1 MNYPTFQN
9 GSFGLGVAD
18 FNHDGILD
26 LLTIDFYS
34 DTATLLIGNGDGSF
48 QSPYSYAVGVRP
60 NGVTVADLNG
70 DGSPDL
76 IAANNFSTSR
86 STGIVT
92 VVLGNGDGSLRAPRA
107 YFTGNT
113 VISLAAADLNRDG
126 ILDLV
131 MSNGTSSH
139 SFGVYLGNGD
149 GSFRF
154 LANYSGGSRGAAMAI
169 GDFNH
174 DKLLDIAIVDSE
186 NNAVDILNGNGDGSF
201 ALPVSYAAGSLPE
214 GITAGDL
221 DKDGNLDLA
230 VTNSS
235 GGSTGYGSL
244 SVLFGNGDGSFKAPV
259 TGYEVTGADPPSIR
273 AADLNGDGLLDLV
286 AAANGFLGFP
296 GANVL
301 LNQGGGVFGPT
312 VNYQSAAQATDVA
325 VGDFNRDGKPD
336 LVVTNQTGNVSV
348 FLNQGGGTFGS
359 AVNYAGGTE
368 NYSLALADFNGDGK
382 LDIAMADVVGEVN
395 LLLGNG
401 NGTFQT
407 ATVYEP
413 FFPTQLVAGDF
424 NGDGA
429 IDLAIGNDSNLVIL
443 LNNRGTKIPLSSSLN
458 PSKVG
463 QQVTFRATV
472 TASLPGLPIPTGKVT
487 FKDGPTKLATVALT
501 GSTATFSTSTLTAGT
516 HKITATYSGD
526 TNFNPHSSPALI
538 QKVTP

>member
-1 MNYPTFQN
+1 M
-9 GSFGLGVAD
+9 D
-18 FNHDGILD
+18 I
-26 LLTIDFYS
+26 YS
-34 DTATLLIGNGDGSF
+34 DTATLLLGNGDGSF
-48 QSPYSYAVGVRP
+48 QSPYSYAVGVGP
-60 NGVTVADLNG
+60 NGMTVADLNG

-76 IAANNFSTSR
+76 IAADNFGLSRTS
-86 STGIVT
+86 GIVT

-126 ILDLV
+126 TLDLV
-131 MSNGTSSH
+131 MSNGVGSH

-149 GSFRF
+149 GTFKF
-154 LANYSGGSRGAAMAI
+154 LANYSGGSEGGAIAI

-174 DKLLDIAIVDSE
+174 DKLLDIAIVDAE
-186 NNAVDILNGNGDGSF
+186 NKAVDILNGNGDGSF
-201 ALPVSYAAGSLPE
+201 GLPVSYAAGDLPE

-230 VTNSS
+230 VTNFL

-286 AAANGFLGFP
+286 AAANGLIGYP

-312 VNYQSAAQATDVA
+312 VNYQSADQATDVA

-336 LVVTNQTGNVSV
+336 LVVTNQSTGNVSV
-348 FLNQGGGTFGS
+348 FLNQGGGTFGP

-382 LDIAMADVVGEVN
+382 LDIAMADVVGEVT

-413 FFPTQLVAGDF
+413 FFPTRLVAGDF

-429 IDLAIGNDSNLVIL
+429 IDLAIGYDSNFVIL
-443 LNNRGTKIPLSSSLN
+443 LNNRGTKIPLNSSVN

-463 QQVTFRATV
+463 QPVTFRAAV
-472 TASLPGLPIPTGKVT
+472 TATLPGLPIPTGKVT
-487 FKDGPTKLATVALT
+487 F
-501 GSTATFSTSTLTAGT
+501 
-516 HKITATYSGD
+516 
-526 TNFNPHSSPALI
+526 
-538 QKVTP
+538 